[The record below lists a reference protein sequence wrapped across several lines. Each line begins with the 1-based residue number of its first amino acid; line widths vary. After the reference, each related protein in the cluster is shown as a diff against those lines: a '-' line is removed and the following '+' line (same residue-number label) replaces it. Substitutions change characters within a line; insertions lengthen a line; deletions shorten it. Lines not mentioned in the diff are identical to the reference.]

1 MHDNR
6 NDVVAADYPIILY
19 DGLMDNIASKNDFR
33 TLRAVLECF
42 YGGKTYS
49 NNENQKISNLKI
61 FDFFDHF
68 IRETPYAIGG
78 YRSFSAF

>member
-33 TLRAVLECF
+33 TVRAVLECF
-42 YGGKTYS
+42 YVVVKHILTPKTKKS
-49 NNENQKISNLKI
+49 QI
-61 FDFFDHF
+61 
-68 IRETPYAIGG
+68 
-78 YRSFSAF
+78 